1 MNRHEIGFYS
11 ISLAPPTANLATRG
25 ESARQDNLSREERI
39 ERDVLRF
46 QKRRSG
52 PLSGTQLDAIL
63 DDPKIAADIRF
74 DVWFYV
80 AMALA
85 KPKLRTLPLNVL
97 LARDIGGRRLLRKT
111 GIRVP
116 PPDERRAWEAWSK
129 HGGQRPTANPG
140 GRS

>member
-1 MNRHEIGFYS
+1 MPRTLDRAI
-11 ISLAPPTANLATRG
+11 RG
-25 ESARQDNLSREERI
+25 ESPRHDNLSREERI
-39 ERDVLRF
+39 EKAVLRF

-85 KPKLRTLPLNVL
+85 KPTPRTVPLNVL
-97 LARDIGGRRLLRKT
+97 LARDIGGRRLLRKS

-116 PPDERRAWEAWSK
+116 PPEERRAWETWSQ
-129 HGGQRPTANPG
+129 HGGPRPAANPG
-140 GRS
+140 GKS